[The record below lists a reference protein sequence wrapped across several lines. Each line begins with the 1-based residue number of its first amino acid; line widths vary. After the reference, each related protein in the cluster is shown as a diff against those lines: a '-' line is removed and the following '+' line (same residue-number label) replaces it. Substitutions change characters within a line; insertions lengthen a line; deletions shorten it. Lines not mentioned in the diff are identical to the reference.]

1 MSTGSARDAIFTEG
15 ELAYIAAQRLGRLAT
30 VQPSGDPQVNPVSCY
45 YNPATG
51 TIDIGGRNLAAS
63 RKYRNV
69 QRNPRAAVVIDDMA
83 PGHPPRIR
91 CLEIRGQAEA
101 LPDPD
106 STAALVGGPIIR
118 ISPLRIISWGIDTSP
133 AALGSR
139 DVAQS
144 PWRGESG

>member
-1 MSTGSARDAIFTEG
+1 VSAGDVIFTEG

-30 VQPSGDPQVNPVSCY
+30 VQPSGYPQVNPVSCY

-51 TIDIGGRNLAAS
+51 TIDIGGHNMTAS

-69 QRNPRAAVVIDDMA
+69 QGNPRAAVVIDDLA
-83 PGHPPRIR
+83 PGRPPRIR
-91 CLEIRGQAEA
+91 CLEIRGHAEA
-101 LPDPD
+101 LTDPD
-106 STAALVGGPIIR
+106 GTTAATGGPIIR
-118 ISPLRIISWGIDTSP
+118 IFPRRIISWGIDTSP

-139 DVAQS
+139 DVARS

>member
-1 MSTGSARDAIFTEG
+1 MSLTAGQI
-15 ELAYIAAQRLGRLAT
+15 AYLTQQRIGRLAT
-30 VQPSGDPQVNPVSCY
+30 VRPGGQPQVNPVSCY
-45 YNPATG
+45 YNPGTG
-51 TIDIGGRNLAAS
+51 TIDIGGHNMTAS

-69 QRNPRAAVVIDDMA
+69 QRNPRAAVVIDDMT
-83 PGHPPRIR
+83 PGRPPRIR

-139 DVAQS
+139 DVARS
-144 PWRGESG
+144 PWRGESS